1 MLTYSTTE
9 SADNPAERL
18 PAREIIRLLAKGPRS
33 AAELAAAAGADP
45 DGVADQLAV
54 MADVV
59 PDLVD
64 ADGDRYRLGAAG
76 LELVDITRR
85 TLTLDRREAELE
97 ALIRQARTPSVR
109 APKTAISQR
118 AAEREIPPER
128 LAKGDV
134 GDVDPDHL
142 KRLRLDT
149 EHPVDRPLKMRRD
162 TLMLMARRS
171 PKTGKPGLTDRQLA
185 AGRRMQD
192 LSDLAKLDRL
202 PAHDPAINRGDGGG
216 QRAVGLTDC
225 QADALAAINRA
236 CQFVHSA
243 AGPQSAVMV
252 RSVLVDRLS
261 LDAWLETGA
270 SRGLPRRRV
279 AEAFRRALD
288 VVADAFDVYGDWGRD
303 GPPLG
308 DAATPGDAGGSKCHI
323 IRNRT

>member
-1 MLTYSTTE
+1 MKYTLHDLDIDKDRRISE
-9 SADNPAERL
+9 GEACRRAAERL
-18 PAREIIRLLAKGPRS
+18 PAREIIRLLAEGPRS

-149 EHPVDRPLKMRRD
+149 EHPVDRPSNMARD
-162 TLMLMARRS
+162 TLMLMARKDRN
-171 PKTGKPGLTDRQLA
+171 GKPGLTDRQLE
-185 AGRRMQD
+185 AGRRLQE
-192 LSDLAKLDRL
+192 LVYH
-202 PAHDPAINRGDGGG
+202 AHIRRVPVYDPEIWLGDGGAG
-216 QRAVGLTDC
+216 SGRAICFTDR
-225 QADALAAINRA
+225 QADAMDLIVRALRLVRHHTDDPAAEMIKAVLVQGLALSDWLSKGGERLVPRRHAGALFRAALDELAA
-236 CQFVHSA
+236 
-243 AGPQSAVMV
+243 
-252 RSVLVDRLS
+252 
-261 LDAWLETGA
+261 
-270 SRGLPRRRV
+270 
-279 AEAFRRALD
+279 
-288 VVADAFDVYGDWGRD
+288 AFDALGAWDGG
-303 GPPLG
+303 GPP
-308 DAATPGDAGGSKCHI
+308 
-323 IRNRT
+323 